1 MKKSLLLVAFTCS
14 LLSATAGPLG
24 ELGIFNHL
32 GVNASVGTTGI
43 GIEASTPITNWVQMR
58 AGVSILPDFSFSTDA
73 DVDYTVSGI
82 PQYTSADLDAGFG
95 RTQGQ
100 VIFNIYPIPK
110 AAFFV
115 AVGAYF
121 SGNKLVKIKGQSDA
135 LMGLEDPKVQIGDYY
150 IPVDT
155 SDGSISGSLKVNGFR
170 PYVGIG
176 WGRVIPGK
184 RINFNVELGVQFH
197 GTPKVYDMNDT
208 QVELETEYSTAD
220 DDFQKIMD
228 KLTVWPVL
236 SFRLCG
242 KIF

>member
-1 MKKSLLLVAFTCS
+1 MKKLLLVVTFACS
-14 LLSATAGPLG
+14 LMTMVAKPFG

-43 GIEASTPITNWVQMR
+43 GIEAATPITNFVQMR

-73 DVDYTVSGI
+73 DVDYTIAGV
-82 PQYTSADLDAGFG
+82 PQYTSVDVDAGFG

-100 VIFNIYPIPK
+100 VIFNVYPIPK
-110 AAFFV
+110 ASLFV

-121 SGNKLVKIKGQSDA
+121 GGSRLVKIKGQSDD
-135 LMGLEDPKVQIGDYY
+135 LKLLDDPRVQIGEYY
-150 IPVDT
+150 LPVDT
-155 SDGSISGSLKVNGFR
+155 KDGSVSGSLRVNGFR

-184 RINFNVELGVQFH
+184 LINFNIELGVQFH
-197 GTPKVYDMNDT
+197 GTPKLYDSKNKVVD
-208 QVELETEYSTAD
+208 LSSDLSDAD
-220 DDFQKIMD
+220 DDFQKIID